1 MLAHGM
7 GTSWHAIPTA
17 DLGPS
22 LHGDATRGLTSI
34 EAAARLRRDGPNRIT
49 VRRGRPL
56 WALALAQFH
65 APLVYILLVAGA
77 VMMVLGDTVDAAV
90 IWGVVVANAA
100 IGFLQE
106 ARAVKA
112 IDGLSRA
119 LHVESWVIRDGIR
132 SRVDAERLV
141 RGDLVALESGDRVPA
156 DLRLLEVRD
165 LQVDE
170 SSLTGESEPV
180 AKDPSPL
187 LADAVLA
194 DRRNM
199 AHAGSLVTR
208 GQGQGMVVAAGDS
221 TELGRISEM
230 LAHATEIATPLTRK
244 LAAFSGL
251 LLWVIL
257 AVAALAFAVGVW
269 RGQPS
274 ADTFKAAVA
283 LAVGAIPEGLPA
295 AVTIMLAVGVSR
307 MAARQAIIRKL
318 PAVEALGSTTVICSD
333 KTGTLTRNQMTV
345 QQVLAGGE
353 HFRIE
358 GVGYAPVGGIVGADG
373 STIAESPPA
382 LRATLLCAAG
392 CNDARLVTKP
402 EGPSIEGDPT
412 EGALLVAAA
421 KGGVLDSIAAWP
433 RRNAIPFEPDRQWMA
448 TLHERQGPAGGGFV
462 ILVKGSVERVLDLC
476 GTDRVRC
483 MGPDGMT
490 REVEASSVLRMAEAM
505 ASEGLRVLAMAWS
518 ERADAPVTLEPED
531 VPQGLVLLGL
541 AGMLDPPRPEAMAS
555 VAACHAAGV
564 RVKMITGDHAHTAA
578 RIAQLMGIAGSPDQ
592 PPHVLTGASMATMT
606 DEALTEA
613 AETTDVFAR
622 MTPEQKLRLVRA
634 LQTRHHVVAM
644 TGDGVNDAP
653 ALRQADI
660 GVAMGRTG
668 TEVAKDAADMVL
680 ANDNFASIEAAVEE
694 GRSVF
699 SNLTKFIG
707 WTLPTNVGEAF
718 LLLTAILMG
727 WPLPFQPVQAL
738 YINMVTAVLLGM
750 PLIFEPRDPAIMHHP
765 PRDPRRPLLT
775 VELFMRVGFVSLL
788 FGIASMLLFDWQLRR
803 GADLATAQTTVVCT
817 IVIAEIFYLFPTRA
831 LLQPAWSVPLFA
843 NRWLWAGILSML
855 GLQWAAMEL
864 PWMQTLFRMVPLD
877 AEGWMM
883 ATVAGVAVLVLV
895 ELEKGARRWVAARRG
910 GGRDPF
916 EA

>member
-1 MLAHGM
+1 M
-7 GTSWHAIPTA
+7 
-17 DLGPS
+17 
-22 LHGDATRGLTSI
+22 
-34 EAAARLRRDGPNRIT
+34 
-49 VRRGRPL
+49 
-56 WALALAQFH
+56 
-65 APLVYILLVAGA
+65 
-77 VMMVLGDTVDAAV
+77 
-90 IWGVVVANAA
+90 
-100 IGFLQE
+100 
-106 ARAVKA
+106 
-112 IDGLSRA
+112 
-119 LHVESWVIRDGIR
+119 
-132 SRVDAERLV
+132 
-141 RGDLVALESGDRVPA
+141 RGDLVVLEAGDRVPA
-156 DLRLLEVRD
+156 DLRLTEVRD
-165 LQVDE
+165 LQMDE
-170 SSLTGESEPV
+170 SALTGESMPV
-180 AKDPSPL
+180 AKDPSALP
-187 LADAVLA
+187 ADTVLA

-208 GQGQGMVVAAGDS
+208 GQGQGMVVAAADS

-230 LAHATEIATPLTRK
+230 LAQATEIATPLTRK

-257 AVAALAFAVGVW
+257 AVAALAFGVGVL
-269 RGQPS
+269 RGQPA

-345 QQVLAGGE
+345 QQVMAGGE
-353 HFRIE
+353 RYHIE
-358 GVGYAPVGGIVGADG
+358 GVGYATVGGIVGPDG
-373 STIAESPPA
+373 SAITELPAA
-382 LRATLLCAAG
+382 LRAALLCAAG
-392 CNDARLVTKP
+392 CNDARLVTEP

-412 EGALLVAAA
+412 EGALLVAAV
-421 KGGVLDSIAAWP
+421 KGGVLESIASWT
-433 RRNAIPFEPDRQWMA
+433 RRDTIPFEPDRQWMA
-448 TLHERQGPAGGGFV
+448 TLHERPGPAGGGFML
-462 ILVKGSVERVLDLC
+462 LVKGSVERVLDLC
-476 GTDRVRC
+476 GTGPVRC
-483 MGPDGMT
+483 MGSDGRT
-490 REVEASSVLRMAEAM
+490 RDTEASTILRDAEAM
-505 ASEGLRVLAMAWS
+505 ASQGLRVLAMAWS
-518 ERADAPVTLEPED
+518 ERSEAPVTLEPDD
-531 VPQGLVLLGL
+531 VPQGLVFLGL
-541 AGMLDPPRPEAMAS
+541 AGMLDPPRPEAVTS
-555 VAACHAAGV
+555 VAACRKAGV

-578 RIAQLMGIAGSPDQ
+578 RIAQLMGIAGSADRL
-592 PPHVLTGASMATMT
+592 PHVLTGASMTTMT
-606 DEALTEA
+606 DEALPEA
-613 AETTDVFAR
+613 AENTDVFAR

-634 LQTRHHVVAM
+634 LQSRHHVVAM

-660 GVAMGRTG
+660 GVAMGRSG

-680 ANDNFASIEAAVEE
+680 ADDNFASIEAAVEE

-707 WTLPTNVGEAF
+707 WTLPTNAGEAF

-750 PLIFEPRDPAIMHHP
+750 PLIFEPREAGIMHQP

-788 FGIASMLLFDWQLRR
+788 FGAASMLLFDWQLGR
-803 GADLATAQTTVVCT
+803 GSDLATAQTTVVCT
-817 IVIAEIFYLFPTRA
+817 IVIAEIFYLFPTRT

-843 NRWLWAGILSML
+843 NRWLWAGILAML
-855 GLQWAAMEL
+855 GVQWAMMEL
-864 PWMQTLFRMVPLD
+864 PWMQGLFHMVPLD
-877 AEGWMM
+877 AASWMM
-883 ATVAGVAVLVLV
+883 ATAAGVGVLVLV

-910 GGRDPF
+910 GRRDPF